1 MTGIGAEGNTG
12 TMAGRKA
19 VVFGGA
25 GFIGCHLLSRLVQDG
40 RYSALYS
47 IDIAEPRFAD
57 PAIHYVKFDIRDPL
71 PPQLCGEGPF
81 DIFNFAAAHTTPG
94 HEDWEY
100 YWTNVNGATN
110 VCRFASDVGAE
121 RMLFTSTMMVYG
133 PTEAP
138 KDENAVLEPVNAY
151 GRSKI
156 LAEGI
161 HRLWQSE
168 RPDTRRLT
176 IVRPGVIYGLA
187 ERGNFTRLSRALRE
201 RRFVYPGRIDTIKA
215 CGYVDDLVSSMIQM
229 EARNEGFFLYNF
241 CHPQRYTSKDIC
253 AAFAKVAGY
262 PEPRFVVPFWL
273 LGAVA
278 FGFEVLS
285 ALGFKT
291 DINRARVRKLYQS
304 TNMVPT
310 HLQEAGFEYCFD
322 LPAGLS
328 AWKASSRNAD
338 FD

>member
-1 MTGIGAEGNTG
+1 
-12 TMAGRKA
+12 

-25 GFIGCHLLSRLVQDG
+25 GFIGCHLLRRLAGTD
-40 RYSALYS
+40 RYAELYS
-47 IDIAEPRFAD
+47 VDIAKPRFTD
-57 PAIHYVKFDIRDPL
+57 PGIQYVTFDIREPI
-71 PPQLCGEGPF
+71 PPRLCGEGPI
-81 DIFNFAAAHTTPG
+81 DIFNFAAVHTTPG

-100 YWTNVNGATN
+100 YWTNVHGATN
-110 VCRFASDVGAE
+110 VCKFASDVGSDHL
-121 RMLFTSTMMVYG
+121 LFTSTMMVYG

-138 KDENAVLEPVNAY
+138 KDEDARLEPVNAY

-187 ERGNFTRLSRALRE
+187 ERGNFTRLSQALRQ
-201 RRFVYPGRIDTIKA
+201 RRFVYPGRTDTIKA
-215 CGYVDDLVSSMIQM
+215 CGYVDDLVSSMLQM
-229 EARNEGFFLYNF
+229 EERNEGVFLYNF
-241 CHPQRYTSKDIC
+241 CHAQRYTSADIC
-253 AAFAKVAGY
+253 NTFAKVAGY
-262 PEPRFVVPFWL
+262 PVPRFVVPFWL
-273 LGAVA
+273 LGLAA

-285 ALGFKT
+285 VLGLKT

-304 TNMVPT
+304 TNMIPGR
-310 HLQEAGFEYCFD
+310 LQEGGFVYQYD
-322 LPAGLS
+322 LSAGLS
-328 AWKASSRNAD
+328 AWKASSRISD